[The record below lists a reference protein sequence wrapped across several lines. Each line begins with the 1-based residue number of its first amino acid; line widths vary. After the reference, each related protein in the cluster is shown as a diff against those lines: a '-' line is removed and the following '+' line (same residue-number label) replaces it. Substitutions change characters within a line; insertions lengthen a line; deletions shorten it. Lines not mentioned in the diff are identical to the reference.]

1 MLQELKAILSCLAQ
15 PAFIL
20 ENGKLL
26 FFNDAAQRLGVSKLP
41 EEITEAAQAQGQQTF
56 AIAGT
61 QWSATVHC
69 LAAYQLVL
77 LQAQQSEPTQ
87 EESQILSAAARALR
101 RPLQK
106 MFLTASQ
113 LFPLSGG
120 FG

>member
-1 MLQELKAILSCLAQ
+1 MLQELKAILSCLASSLRLSWKMGSCSFSMMPPSGTASADFRKKSRKLHKRKGQ
-15 PAFIL
+15 
-20 ENGKLL
+20 NG
-26 FFNDAAQRLGVSKLP
+26 SLP
-41 EEITEAAQAQGQQTF
+41 
-56 AIAGT
+56 GT
-61 QWSATVHC
+61 QWAATVHC

-113 LFPLSGG
+113 LFPYLRG